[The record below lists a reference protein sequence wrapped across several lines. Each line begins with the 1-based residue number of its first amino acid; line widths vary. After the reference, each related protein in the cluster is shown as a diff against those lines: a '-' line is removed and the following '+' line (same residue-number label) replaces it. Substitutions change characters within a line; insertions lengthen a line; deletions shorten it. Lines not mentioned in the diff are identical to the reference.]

1 MSDLFDTT
9 PIRLQ
14 VVERANPSGRMVVRG
29 EFGRCGVPTANRRV
43 YGRPVIE
50 SNLHAMRE
58 DIKRRRVLGE
68 LDHPDDG
75 RTMLKRASHV
85 ITRLDIDE
93 NGIVIGECEIL
104 NTPHGQA
111 LRAIIEADCEVG
123 VSSRG
128 TGSTA
133 TNKEGMDEVQSDF
146 LLRTYDF
153 VFDPAMK
160 TAYPQQVRE
169 SIERA
174 DTVVMAEGYKAPDLT
189 ALVEDAAAPADI
201 EAIKTAAV
209 EEAKATFAASLPDI
223 VAEARRE
230 GEAAARRALAEDRG
244 DIDAKLTLEAIA
256 VAIRPLLAPSA
267 ASAAVTVAQEDLV
280 AARDLIRAQDLN
292 LADLTMRLRE
302 STVENLSIRVDGAI
316 RAAVR
321 GQPRADALRRAI
333 GPSNGFA
340 SIAEANERIAFVL
353 AEFGDKPRDFEA
365 EAVAAQG
372 RLSTLESTIVGLRRE
387 LDEATSR
394 ATSAASR
401 AEGLTSDV
409 ERLRT
414 ENAKLTADATG
425 LTERLNKAVEIGLAA
440 VDRGNLFEAK
450 FEEASKLIGRN
461 DAPTIMAL
469 LEESSTPA
477 ATRAVS
483 QANPEKPMTEAAID
497 AIRNRVRKGMEN
509 LGPIS
514 EEHASSHGAEI
525 VVHPSMK
532 LNEADFKRLAGLS
545 G

>member
-1 MSDLFDTT
+1 MNLFDTT

-29 EFGRCGVPTANRRV
+29 EFGRCDVPTANRRV
-43 YGRPVIE
+43 YGRTVIE
-50 SNLHAMRE
+50 SNLTALRE

-85 ITRLDIDE
+85 ITKLEVDE
-93 NGIVIGECEIL
+93 NGLVIGEAEIL

-133 TNKEGMDEVQSDF
+133 TNKQGMDEVQSDF
-146 LLRTYDF
+146 VLRTYDF

-160 TAYPQQVRE
+160 TAYPQVVRE
-169 SIERA
+169 SIEQA
-174 DTVVMAEGYKAPDLT
+174 DRTVMAEGYVP
-189 ALVEDAAAPADI
+189 PAEVILAEAGQTVDV
-201 EAIKTAAV
+201 EAIKAAAV

-223 VAEARRE
+223 VAAARRE
-230 GEAAARRALAEDRG
+230 GEDAAKRALAEDRG

-267 ASAAVTVAQEDLV
+267 ASAAGAVAQEDLV
-280 AARDLIRAQDLN
+280 AARDLIRSQDLDI
-292 LADLTMRLRE
+292 ADLTMRLRE

-333 GPSNGFA
+333 GPSNSFA
-340 SIAEANERIAFVL
+340 SIEEANERIAFVI
-353 AEFGDKPRDFEA
+353 AEFGDTPRDFEA
-365 EAVAAQG
+365 EAKQAILRAEAA
-372 RLSTLESTIVGLRRE
+372 EADAAALRRD
-387 LDEATSR
+387 LSEATSKAAVDGVR
-394 ATSAASR
+394 MSA
-401 AEGLTSDV
+401 LTSDV
-409 ERLRT
+409 ERLRV
-414 ENAKLTADATG
+414 ENTKLLSDAAA
-425 LTERLNKAVEIGLAA
+425 LTERLKSAVEIGLEA
-440 VDRGNLFEAK
+440 VERGNLFEAK
-450 FEEASKLIGRN
+450 YQEASKLVGRN
-461 DAPTIMAL
+461 DAPAVLAL
-469 LEESSTPA
+469 LEESATPA
-477 ATRAVS
+477 ATRAIS
-483 QANPEKPMTEAAID
+483 QANPEKPLTEAGID

-514 EEHASSHGAEI
+514 EETASSHGAEI
-525 VVHPSMK
+525 VVHPTMK
-532 LNEADFKRLAGLS
+532 LNENEFKRLAGLS